1 MKNMGFPA
9 SQVINRATS
18 MTRSSN
24 TLDQIIGTILFA
36 VESPSYSPR
45 SVVFTDVE
53 VLQVP
58 LSKIGELA
66 NRASGMPI
74 IAAWLVGFTNPVAF
88 SGIGGLVG
96 MKKWGDLKKLSPR

>member
-1 MKNMGFPA
+1 M
-9 SQVINRATS
+9 
-18 MTRSSN
+18 
-24 TLDQIIGTILFA
+24 DQIIGTILFA